1 MPPVCAATSESATG
15 VARELRGPCMNA
27 IATFRQQAQ
36 VGLPPAGWI
45 GRMVKVQW
53 DSLFVRLLDPKT
65 DQLLREHVR
74 Q

>member
-1 MPPVCAATSESATG
+1 
-15 VARELRGPCMNA
+15 MNA

-36 VGLPPAGWI
+36 VGLPPPGWI

-53 DSLFVRLLDPKT
+53 DLPFVRLLDPKT